1 MRFDPGNK
9 LWTSALAL
17 AQAAVFVTLLA
28 PAPAAYAQDDPTF
41 SLSLGG
47 FFTNRESKTKV
58 DGDVSDGTPVDL
70 EGDLGLEKSDTVF
83 RVDAYWRFADK
94 HRIDFSAF
102 DLSRSASKRIQE
114 EFTWED
120 TVYEI
125 DTLLKSQM
133 DLAVYKLA
141 YTWAFLKNGR
151 SFLGA
156 TAGLYVADIGAKLT
170 ATELDSRK
178 SGGVTAPLPVI
189 GLRGEYRF
197 ADRWSLRG
205 SGEVFALEY
214 GDYSGSLYDVFVGV
228 DYSATD
234 KVALG
239 LGVNS
244 VKLDVG
250 IDKSNFAGSLDWRYD
265 GAMVYLKFDF

>member
-1 MRFDPGNK
+1 MKFKPGNK
-9 LWTSALAL
+9 LWHGTLAL
-17 AQAAVFVTLLA
+17 LQGAVVMTLLV
-28 PAPAAYAQDDPTF
+28 PAPAAYAQEDPTF

-47 FFTNRESKTKV
+47 FFTNRESETRV
-58 DGDVSDGTPVDL
+58 DGDVGTGTPVDL
-70 EGDLGLEKSDTVF
+70 EGELGLEKSDTVF
-83 RVDAYWRFADK
+83 RVDAYWRFTEK
-94 HRIDFSAF
+94 QRIDFSAF
-102 DLSRSASKRIQE
+102 DLSRSSSRRIE
-114 EFTWED
+114 KEFTWDD

-125 DTLLKSQM
+125 DTLLKAQM
-133 DLAVYKLA
+133 DLAVYKFA
-141 YTWAFLKNGR
+141 YTWEFLKDGR
-151 SFLGA
+151 SFLGV
-156 TAGLYVADIGAKLT
+156 TAGLYVADVGATLT

-214 GDYSGSLYDVFVGV
+214 GDYSGSLYDVFLGI
-228 DYSATD
+228 DFSATE

-250 IDKSNFAGSLDWRYD
+250 IDKSNFSGNLDWRYD
-265 GAMVYLKFDF
+265 GAMAYLKFDF